1 MLATDYIIWVHF
13 FCSLWMTS
21 LIWVIQ
27 ILHYPSFLFID
38 KNKNIAFSQFHQQ
51 RISFLVIP
59 FMILELASLVYLIIK
74 FPLKIEFYILGLLLG
89 LIWIST
95 FLLQVPCHH
104 ELSQGNIKVINKLIK
119 TNWIRTIAW
128 SIKTSLMIIL
138 VI

>member
-1 MLATDYIIWVHF
+1 MLSSDFIFWVHV

-38 KNKNIAFSQFHQQ
+38 KNKNIAFSQFHQK
-51 RISFLVIP
+51 RISLLVIP
-59 FMILELASLVYLIIK
+59 FMILELVSLVYLIIK
-74 FPLKIEFYILGLLLG
+74 FPLKIEYHVLGLLLG

-104 ELSQGNIKVINKLIK
+104 ELSKGNIIVIDKLIK

-128 SIKTSLMIIL
+128 SIKTSLVIIL
-138 VI
+138 LI